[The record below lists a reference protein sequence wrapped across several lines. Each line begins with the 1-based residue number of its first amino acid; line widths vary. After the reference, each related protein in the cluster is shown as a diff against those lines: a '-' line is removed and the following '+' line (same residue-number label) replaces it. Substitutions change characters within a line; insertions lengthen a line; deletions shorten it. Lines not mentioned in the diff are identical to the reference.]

1 MRIITNY
8 YELMRIDA
16 NYCELFELSFLNSD
30 LLLDDKMLIILLS
43 MGMDV
48 ILEMFFSMVVSSE
61 IEIKSAAMLAR
72 EKEVSPLKF
81 SGRVWSTRISK

>member
-1 MRIITNY
+1 
-8 YELMRIDA
+8 MRIDA

-61 IEIKSAAMLAR
+61 IEIKSAAMLAS
-72 EKEVSPLKF
+72 ENEVKPLKF